1 MMKRSMIAAAFAAGL
16 IGTVPVTA
24 ATMGDQ
30 YVLRAYT
37 GQALGL
43 ALTSELDVHTVGIA
57 QNRSSIC
64 ATLAGAIAG
73 EAVAHN
79 RDNNVLSSAPLAD
92 ADDAA
97 EAIEPL
103 LDKEAIVLAFG
114 GETAPAKNQ
123 AMVTATLKALAEAD
137 YDGRIVLHVA
147 VWAPKMMEKAAAAD
161 ADVAEYLAGKDNII
175 ALTIDA
181 QQKKAFLHEVALEDG
196 KQVSRGVIHEMPMN
210 DSWTNVFKAA
220 TAK

>member
-1 MMKRSMIAAAFAAGL
+1 MKRSLIAAALAVGMAGT
-16 IGTVPVTA
+16 GPAVA
-24 ATMGDQ
+24 MTMGDQ

-43 ALTSELDVHTVGIA
+43 ALSSEMDVHTLGIA

-64 ATLAGAIAG
+64 ATLGGAIAG

-79 RDNNVLSSAPLAD
+79 RDNNVLSSAALAGPD
-92 ADDAA
+92 NAA

-114 GETAPAKNQ
+114 GETPAEENQ
-123 AMVTATLKALAEAD
+123 AMVTATLKALADAD
-137 YDGRIVLHVA
+137 YEGRIVLHVA
-147 VWAPKMMEKAAAAD
+147 VWAPKMMEKAGAAHPEIA
-161 ADVAEYLAGKDNII
+161 AYLAGKENLN
-175 ALTIDA
+175 ALTLDPKN
-181 QQKKAFLHEVALEDG
+181 QKAMIHDVALVDG
-196 KQVSRGVIHEMPMN
+196 KQTSRGVVHEMEMN

-220 TAK
+220 MGK

>member
-1 MMKRSMIAAAFAAGL
+1 MKRSLIAAALAVGIAGAGPAAA
-16 IGTVPVTA
+16 I
-24 ATMGDQ
+24 TMGDQ

-43 ALTSELDVHTVGIA
+43 ALSNEMDVHTLGIA

-64 ATLAGAIAG
+64 ATLGGAIAG

-79 RDNNVLSSAPLAD
+79 RDNNVLSSAALAGPD
-92 ADDAA
+92 GAA

-114 GETAPAKNQ
+114 GETPAEENQ
-123 AMVTATLKALAEAD
+123 AMVTATLKALADAGYE
-137 YDGRIVLHVA
+137 GRIVLHVA
-147 VWAPKMMEKAAAAD
+147 VWAPKMMEKAAAEHAEI
-161 ADVAEYLAGKDNII
+161 AEYLAGKDNIN
-175 ALTIDA
+175 ALTLDPK
-181 QQKKAFLHEVALEDG
+181 QQKAMIHDVALVDG
-196 KQVSRGVIHEMPMN
+196 KQTSRGVVHEMEMN

-220 TAK
+220 MGK

>member
-1 MMKRSMIAAAFAAGL
+1 MKRSLIATALAVGIAGT
-16 IGTVPVTA
+16 GSVTA

-43 ALTSELDVHTVGIA
+43 ALTKELDVHTVGIA

-64 ATLAGAIAG
+64 ATLGGAIAG

-79 RDNNVLSSAPLAD
+79 RDNDVLSSAALKD
-92 ADDAA
+92 AKGAA

-103 LDKEAIVLAFG
+103 LDKEAVVLAFG
-114 GETAPAKNQ
+114 GEIAPEENQ
-123 AMVTATLKALAEAD
+123 AMVTATLKALADAD
-137 YDGRIVLHVA
+137 YEGRIVLHVA
-147 VWAPKMMEKAAAAD
+147 VWAPKMLEKAAAEHD
-161 ADVAEYLAGKDNII
+161 GVAEYLAGKDNLN

-181 QQKKAFLHEVALEDG
+181 KKQKALLHEVALEDG
-196 KQVSRGVIHEMPMN
+196 KQTSRGVVHEMEMN
-210 DSWTNVFKAA
+210 DSWTETFKASM
-220 TAK
+220 AK